1 MNVTISVVIP
11 SFNRA
16 EVLPRALHSVL
27 SQTRSPD
34 QVILVDDGSTDGT
47 SDLVAREF
55 PTVTVLLQENRG
67 VSSARN
73 LGVASSTCKWIAFLD
88 SDDEW
93 LPEKLQVQL
102 NELTRNDGYRVCH
115 CDELWIRRGVRVNPM
130 KKHRKKGGWIFR
142 DCLPLCVVSPSAVIL
157 ERALL
162 ESIGGFDESLPA
174 CEDYDLWL
182 RIAAFHPVLF
192 VDMPLLV
199 KYGGH
204 DDQLS
209 ARYWGMDR
217 FRISALE
224 NIIEAGRLNSD
235 DYQAAC
241 RMLVRKAR
249 IFCNG
254 ARKRNRVEDVR
265 RYEAICARYSCE

>member
-1 MNVTISVVIP
+1 MNETISVVIP

-27 SQTRSPD
+27 RQTRSPD
-34 QVILVDDGSTDGT
+34 QVIVVDDGSTDGT

-93 LPEKLQVQL
+93 LPEKLQIQL
-102 NELTRNDGYRVCH
+102 NELTRNDGHRVCH
-115 CDELWIRRGVRVNPM
+115 CDEFWIRRGMRVNPM

-217 FRISALE
+217 FRIRALE
-224 NIIEAGRLNSD
+224 NIIEAGRLNPD
-235 DYQAAC
+235 DYQSAC

-265 RYEAICARYSCE
+265 RYEAICARYACE